1 MTSTSA
7 AAVAL
12 LAALALL
19 SPGVVDAWGGLF
31 NRFSPEILSNLG
43 YGGRAGP
50 YKPQPF
56 LQVTNCAHS
65 IFRIP
70 SSIAAARLAS
80 MDGGCK
86 GVSERPL
93 LLPICENAA
102 DLLDRF
108 RCNYFTI
115 IGMLF
120 FYLIIGEM
128 AI

>member
-56 LQVTNCAHS
+56 LQVTNCAHRVLYLE
-65 IFRIP
+65 FP
-70 SSIAAARLAS
+70 AAAAAAAARVNEWGLQR
-80 MDGGCK
+80 G
-86 GVSERPL
+86 ERPL
-93 LLPICENAA
+93 TTNLRKRRLVGKGFGAIIWQLGCSFLPNI
-102 DLLDRF
+102 R
-108 RCNYFTI
+108 R
-115 IGMLF
+115 
-120 FYLIIGEM
+120 
-128 AI
+128 

>member
-1 MTSTSA
+1 LTSTEPAKLQPAAKREMTSTSA

-19 SPGVVDAWGGLF
+19 SPGIVDAWGGLF

-56 LQVTNCAHS
+56 LQVTNCAHLS

-70 SSIAAARLAS
+70 SRRAS
-80 MDGGCK
+80 MKWGYK
-86 GVSERPL
+86 GVSATYYQIR
-93 LLPICENAA
+93 LPPENA
-102 DLLDRF
+102 DLLERV
-108 RCNYFTI
+108 
-115 IGMLF
+115 IG
-120 FYLIIGEM
+120 IN
-128 AI
+128 